1 MVDKYEEI
9 KDCIVNDQ
17 KYWVKGECQ
26 SMKDLKSTYTSV
38 FNRDT
43 CSIKDGVEY
52 INGKCEL
59 KESNHIDVINCY
71 KNPKKLYYNGNC
83 IPKTELK
90 EIKLGVVC
98 ERNQYTRKN
107 AKEDKCLAENDLILD
122 KICYEDGLKQIN
134 NGCYEDLRGLSQKV
148 CKKDMYYNHKKKRC
162 MEKSFHP
169 PGIDQIVFVGAFVG
183 LSKIYSMTKKK

>member
-1 MVDKYEEI
+1 
-9 KDCIVNDQ
+9 
-17 KYWVKGECQ
+17 
-26 SMKDLKSTYTSV
+26 
-38 FNRDT
+38 
-43 CSIKDGVEY
+43 
-52 INGKCEL
+52 EL